1 MDVAAGG
8 DGRNGQG
15 GPGPPLDLSRLGPAD
30 VRARIA
36 AGLDTVLIP
45 LGCVERHGN
54 PHTPLG
60 LDGVIVSAV
69 VERAARIAEVVHT
82 PLMPFGYAPM
92 HVGPARD
99 GCGAVVLRAE
109 TFRRVLE
116 DVGRSLI
123 HQGFDRLIFVTL
135 HGPNVPAAEEVL
147 FSLRL
152 QTGAL
157 VACYGGRER

>member
-8 DGRNGQG
+8 DGRNGQ

-30 VRARIA
+30 VRALIA
-36 AGLDTVLIP
+36 DGLDTVLFP

-60 LDGVIVSAV
+60 LDGIIVNAV
-69 VERAARIAEVVHT
+69 VERATRIAEVVHT

-92 HVGPARD
+92 HVGPAGD

-109 TFRRVLE
+109 T
-116 DVGRSLI
+116 
-123 HQGFDRLIFVTL
+123 
-135 HGPNVPAAEEVL
+135 
-147 FSLRL
+147 
-152 QTGAL
+152 
-157 VACYGGRER
+157 